1 MKFQDNTHEKG
12 NGIAVTI
19 TIHQAKLS
27 CDEAELL
34 SGVACGLL
42 WERSL
47 FFGFTYRYCLL
58 PLGLSRRQTFSS
70 GKVIRLNFFIRIGIF
85 LIQWNP
91 FIIIMVIVNIS
102 ESVTKTSTR
111 YPAK

>member
-70 GKVIRLNFFIRIGIF
+70 GKVIRLNFFYSNWYF
-85 LIQWNP
+85 
-91 FIIIMVIVNIS
+91 FDTM
-102 ESVTKTSTR
+102 ESVH
-111 YPAK
+111 YNYGYC